1 VIKQKKLKTQAL
13 ELAEKKLSDL
23 VTNQT
28 IHLFGALNIKTT
40 FWL

>member
-1 VIKQKKLKTQAL
+1 MVSALSNLESDEGSAKKLKIRAV

-28 IHLFGALNIKTT
+28 IQ
-40 FWL
+40 